1 MSQPRRKMSHLGEDE
16 QQQLQVVM
24 NRRRQEL
31 EIRGGG
37 PTQLSGALR
46 EVLARRKIGRVLE
59 SRELGD
65 LWRES
70 VPEDIAAKTR
80 VLNLRHR
87 QFLVEVADTVL
98 LSELANFHQ
107 RSILKKL
114 QQARPDLQIRG
125 IKWKLNLGMKKSS

>member
-1 MSQPRRKMSHLGEDE
+1 MSQPRRAMSHLGEDE
-16 QQQLQVVM
+16 QRQLQVVM
-24 NRRRQEL
+24 NRRRKEL

-59 SRELGD
+59 SRELGQ

-107 RSILKKL
+107 RGILKKL
-114 QQARPDLQIRG
+114 QQARPDLQIQG
-125 IKWKLNLGMKKSS
+125 IKWKLNLGLKKPQ